1 MSETMG
7 ERIYKRRIEL
17 NMTMQELG
25 DKVGVQASA
34 VNKWEKGLVENIKAS
49 TIKKLSSA
57 LDISPAYLMM
67 GELGEHHNYS
77 FVDYVAIAESMTDT
91 DSQKILIAMK
101 DLTSDEKKELLN
113 YAQYLKNKREG

>member
-49 TIKKLSSA
+49 TIKKLSAA
-57 LDISPAYLMM
+57 LEISPAYLMI
-67 GELGEHHNYS
+67 GTDVDHEKYSYVNSAAFAEILLDRDSQEL
-77 FVDYVAIAESMTDT
+77 IAEINTLN
-91 DSQKILIAMK
+91 KN
-101 DLTSDEKKELLN
+101 EKKELLT
-113 YAQYLKNKREG
+113 YAQFLKKKREG